1 MLARCAWPG
10 HFTELF
16 HLFERIV
23 RNPDVRRLELAWAAS
38 NFASRAS
45 AIAVAVYAYEAD
57 GVGAVGI
64 IVFCGSPSRAA
75 HPSRLVFA
83 DRRPRRL
90 VLITSISS
98 AA

>member
-1 MLARCAWPG
+1 MRLARG
-10 HFTELF
+10 LTEPF

-45 AIAVAVYAYEAD
+45 AIAVAVYAYEVD

-64 IVFCGSPSRAA
+64 IVFLRLAIAGGASPGSPSS
-75 HPSRLVFA
+75 PTA
-83 DRRPRRL
+83 DRAGSSWSPR
-90 VLITSISS
+90 ISS